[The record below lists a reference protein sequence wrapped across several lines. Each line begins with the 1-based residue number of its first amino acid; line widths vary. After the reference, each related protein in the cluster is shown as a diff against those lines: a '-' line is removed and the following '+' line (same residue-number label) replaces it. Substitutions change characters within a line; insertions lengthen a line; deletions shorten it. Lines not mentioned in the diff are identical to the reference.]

1 MWFLSL
7 YISGKEG
14 GLNVEEFR
22 KIFLEMYP
30 ALCVYASGYLNDSE
44 AAKDI
49 VQEVLTTFW
58 VENQKLKNKD
68 LVKPYLFKAVK
79 HKALNYKKRE
89 SRKSPLDTFFD
100 EYNSELSTID
110 NESVESFT
118 TLNSLMD
125 ELEAAINELP
135 EQRRKIFQMSRFEQ
149 MKHKD
154 IAEALGISPRTV
166 ETQIFRA
173 LQFLRDRLK
182 HYL

>member
-7 YISGKEG
+7 YISGNEG
-14 GLNVEEFR
+14 GLKVEEFR

-30 ALCVYASGYLNDSE
+30 VLCVYASGYLNDSE
-44 AAKDI
+44 AAKDV
-49 VQEVLTTFW
+49 VQEVLTAFW
-58 VENQKLKNKD
+58 AENEKLRNKD

-89 SRKSPLDTFFD
+89 SRKSALDDFFD
-100 EYNSELSTID
+100 EYNMELSTTD
-110 NESVESFT
+110 NESVESFMA
-118 TLNSLMD
+118 LDSLMD

-135 EQRRKIFQMSRFEQ
+135 EQRRKIFQMSRFEH

-154 IAEALGISPRTV
+154 IAAVLGISPKTV

>member
-1 MWFLSL
+1 VWFLSL
-7 YISGKEG
+7 YVSGKEG
-14 GLNVEEFR
+14 GLKVEEFR

-30 ALCVYASGYLNDSE
+30 VLCVYASGYLNDSE

-58 VENQKLKNKD
+58 TENEKLKNKD

-89 SRKSPLDTFFD
+89 SRKSPLDSFFD
-100 EYNSELSTID
+100 EYNAELSIAD
-110 NESVESFT
+110 DENVESFMA
-118 TLNSLMD
+118 LNSLMD
-125 ELEAAINELP
+125 DLEAAINELP

-149 MKHKD
+149 MKHKE
-154 IAEALGISPRTV
+154 IADTLGISPKTV

>member
-1 MWFLSL
+1 MDF
-7 YISGKEG
+7 
-14 GLNVEEFR
+14 
-22 KIFLEMYP
+22 IFQED
-30 ALCVYASGYLNDSE
+30 V
-44 AAKDI
+44 

-58 VENQKLKNKD
+58 ADNEKLKNKE

-89 SRKSPLDTFFD
+89 SRNSPLDAFFD
-100 EYNSELSTID
+100 EFNRELSTTD
-110 NESVESFT
+110 DESVESFMA
-118 TLNSLMD
+118 LNTLMD
-125 ELEAAINELP
+125 ELEAAIKELP
-135 EQRRKIFQMSRFEQ
+135 EQRRNIFRMSRFEQ

-173 LQFLRDRLK
+173 LNFLRDRLK

>member
-7 YISGKEG
+7 YVSGKEG
-14 GLNVEEFR
+14 GLSVEEFR

-30 ALCVYASGYLNDSE
+30 SLCVYASGYLNDKE
-44 AAKDI
+44 ASKDV

-58 VENQKLKNKD
+58 AENEKLKNKD

-89 SRKSPLDTFFD
+89 ARKSPLDTFF
-100 EYNSELSTID
+100 EEFNAELSTRD
-110 NESVESFT
+110 DESVENFMA
-118 TLNSLMD
+118 LDSLMD
-125 ELEAAINELP
+125 DLEAAIDELP
-135 EQRRKIFQMSRFEQ
+135 EQRRKIFRMSRFEQ

-173 LQFLRDRLK
+173 LQFLRERLK